1 MRIKLASQA
10 SISFQPQVCI
20 NSCFWAFQRFL
31 SLGSFLKNKL
41 ITIEAAGQ
49 GPWASFVQTS
59 PTFCHHKGTRSLY
72 TLDCTMESASCVSSR
87 IVALV
92 KSVLIFKP
100 CPLVRKWYSFIVW
113 FLVLFMCSQKLATF
127 KYLQAFAWVS
137 LSLRAF
143 LA

>member
-31 SLGSFLKNKL
+31 SLGSFLKNKH

-49 GPWASFVQTS
+49 GPWAPFVQTS
-59 PTFCHHKGTRSLY
+59 PAFCHHKGTRSLY

-92 KSVLIFKP
+92 KSVLG
-100 CPLVRKWYSFIVW
+100 
-113 FLVLFMCSQKLATF
+113 FLSPAHLLESGI
-127 KYLQAFAWVS
+127 
-137 LSLRAF
+137 LSLYGF
-143 LA
+143 LFCLCVLRSWQPLSTYRLSLGLACP